1 MLSCL
6 EHAFTTV
13 ELLITMMIVGIM
25 AAFMAPQLGRWLT
38 TVGVDATA
46 RELASEL
53 QSWRMRAISDNIR
66 YRISFD
72 PGNDTYVVQ
81 KDAAGTWQ
89 DIGGP
94 KSLPRG
100 INLES
105 ATIDPI
111 FRTLGT
117 TPGGTTITLSNA
129 QGRQRKIRLSFAG
142 RVTVE

>member
-1 MLSCL
+1 MSSCL
-6 EHAFTTV
+6 ERAVTTV
-13 ELLITMMIVGIM
+13 ELLITLMIVSVI
-25 AAFMAPQLGRWLT
+25 AAFMAPHLGRWLT

-46 RELASEL
+46 RELAAEL
-53 QSWRMRAISDNIR
+53 QLWRMRAISDNTR

-72 PGNDTYVVQ
+72 PVNDTYVVQ

-117 TPGGTTITLSNA
+117 TPGVTTITLSNA

>member
-1 MLSCL
+1 MLSVF
-6 EHAFTTV
+6 ERGFTTF

-25 AAFMAPQLGRWLT
+25 ATFMVPHLGRWLT
-38 TVGVDATA
+38 TIGVDAAA

-53 QSWRMRAISDNIR
+53 QLWRMRAISDNTR

-72 PGNDTYVVQ
+72 RVNDTYVVQ
-81 KDAAGTWQ
+81 KDVSGTWQ

-94 KSLPRG
+94 KSLPSG
-100 INLES
+100 ITLEN
-105 ATIDPI
+105 ATTDPI

-129 QGRQRKIRLSFAG
+129 QGRQRKIRLSFTG